1 MKSNVERQ
9 LFSVSNE
16 HKRSKSEEVNNSQ
29 IRHLSIL
36 KQSKSEGEGGPDT
49 ISSISK
55 SCSSSISSN
64 QVLSK
69 KTVDLVLLMKSKNDE
84 SPLSVNNRLKSWI
97 SPSSVVTPDATC
109 PSPISTSTPNSTF
122 GTGQLS
128 SGETKRANSR
138 PANSNNNSAQDS
150 RPDKERRP
158 SSSLFR
164 SKYIAASII
173 EDLSM
178 ACESRDSEEESR
190 IAQLLLKQQNHTR
203 KISAK
208 SLDSFYL
215 DGCQEQSVLKI
226 FFIGDEKVGKSSIL
240 RRYCENKYTEEYTP
254 TCGVDF
260 KPDIYRYSGTLYHV
274 NTHTET

>member
-1 MKSNVERQ
+1 
-9 LFSVSNE
+9 
-16 HKRSKSEEVNNSQ
+16 
-29 IRHLSIL
+29 
-36 KQSKSEGEGGPDT
+36 
-49 ISSISK
+49 
-55 SCSSSISSN
+55 
-64 QVLSK
+64 
-69 KTVDLVLLMKSKNDE
+69 MKSKKDE

-97 SPSSVVTPDATC
+97 SPSTVVTPDATC
-109 PSPISTSTPNSTF
+109 PSPLSSTASNSAF

-138 PANSNNNSAQDS
+138 SVNSNNNSAQDGK
-150 RPDKERRP
+150 PDKERRP

-190 IAQLLLKQQNHTR
+190 LALLSKQQNHTR
-203 KISAK
+203 KVSAK
-208 SLDSFYL
+208 SLDSFYM
-215 DGCQEQSVLKI
+215 DGCQEQSVLKML
-226 FFIGDEKVGKSSIL
+226 FIGDEKVGKSSIL

-260 KPDIYRYSGTLYHV
+260 KPDIYRYSGTLYNFLQL
-274 NTHTET
+274 NTFYFVKFDFFFCNEF